1 MGLKT
6 KIKETLL
13 PLAVKVIEDVVKK
26 LPDSE
31 EIGEK
36 IIEVC
41 LVILAKAVKTTKT
54 NVDDQLFE
62 QVAKALEAK
71 NTKGEVPSADD
82 VL

>member
-62 QVAKALEAK
+62 QVAKALAAK
-71 NTKGEVPSADD
+71 NKKGEVPSADD

>member
-62 QVAKALEAK
+62 QVAKALAAK
-71 NTKGEVPSADD
+71 NAKGEVPSADD